1 MCAMSG
7 NLRSRVT
14 RIRFHS
20 HSPLIRDSSRIGEL
34 NPNVAKNREVM
45 KSKAQT
51 ENRLGSVVIYV
62 TERLDDVAALG
73 SGLERSY
80 SRLSVLA
87 FE

>member
-1 MCAMSG
+1 
-7 NLRSRVT
+7 
-14 RIRFHS
+14 
-20 HSPLIRDSSRIGEL
+20 
-34 NPNVAKNREVM
+34 M